1 MNFSTFEYSLAF
13 ISIILIITIIV
24 IIFYKKYEDA
34 EQDLENPAHKTAF
47 FKSRVKNNN
56 ENDKQDLE
64 KYIKKK
70 DDNKDTYL
78 KVNMNTNMNTS
89 MDIEHFYN
97 APYQQSSIDSIFVNN
112 SNISTLISS
121 LNSLSNNNPSLN
133 MKYRKFDIDN
143 NLQLNIADSLNTNTD
158 DLINRVDDGSDR
170 INKKVTTLTNQITDL
185 EHIIEKL
192 HLKTI
197 IKPNYSKIKS
207 LNNGAEITLSQTP
220 NSFYLDPGS
229 GVNTAAYMVN
239 LNDGCLSVGATD
251 YDVYKCNDANSKHL
265 FKMEHVINETGYQKN
280 IDKTVPFNNTD
291 ISTINYPFVLMRSV
305 NNKNCLTNQNGNITV
320 QPCDTLTAQRW
331 LPV

>member
-24 IIFYKKYEDA
+24 IIFYKNYEDY
-34 EQDLENPAHKTAF
+34 EQ
-47 FKSRVKNNN
+47 
-56 ENDKQDLE
+56 DKQDKKDTQDLVNQ
-64 KYIKKK
+64 IKKE

-78 KVNMNTNMNTS
+78 NVNMNTNMNMNMS

-97 APYQQSSIDSIFVNN
+97 APYVQSNIDAIISNN
-112 SNISTLISS
+112 SNISVLINS
-121 LNSLSNNNPSLN
+121 LNDINKNNPSLN

-143 NLQLNIADSLNTNTD
+143 SLQKNIANTLNKNTNE
-158 DLINRVDDGSDR
+158 LITRVDNGKDR
-170 INKKVTTLTNQITDL
+170 INTKITTLSNQITDL
-185 EHIIEKL
+185 EHIIERL
-192 HLKTI
+192 NLKSI
-197 IKPNYSKIKS
+197 IKQNYSKIKS

-220 NSFYLDPGS
+220 NTFFLDPGS

-251 YDVYKCNDANSKHL
+251 YDVYKCNENNSKHL
-265 FKMEHVINETGYQKN
+265 FKMEHIINESGYQQN
-280 IDKTVPFNNTD
+280 IDKTVPFNSTD
-291 ISTINYPFVLMRSV
+291 LSTINYPFVLMRSV

>member
-24 IIFYKKYEDA
+24 IIFYKNYEDA

-47 FKSRVKNNN
+47 FKSRAKNNSKN
-56 ENDKQDLE
+56 NMQDLE
-64 KYIKKK
+64 NPADKFSNNKQ

-78 KVNMNTNMNTS
+78 KVNMDTN
-89 MDIEHFYN
+89 IEHFYN
-97 APYQQSSIDSIFVNN
+97 NYSQSSIDSIFANN
-112 SNISTLISS
+112 SNISTLISE

>member
-24 IIFYKKYEDA
+24 IIFYKNYEDA
-34 EQDLENPAHKTAF
+34 EEDLENPAHKTAF
-47 FKSRVKNNN
+47 FKSRAKNNM
-56 ENDKQDLE
+56 QDLE
-64 KYIKKK
+64 NSADKFSNNKQ

-78 KVNMNTNMNTS
+78 KVNMDTN
-89 MDIEHFYN
+89 IEHFYN
-97 APYQQSSIDSIFVNN
+97 NYSQSSIDSIFANN
-112 SNISTLISS
+112 SNISTLISE